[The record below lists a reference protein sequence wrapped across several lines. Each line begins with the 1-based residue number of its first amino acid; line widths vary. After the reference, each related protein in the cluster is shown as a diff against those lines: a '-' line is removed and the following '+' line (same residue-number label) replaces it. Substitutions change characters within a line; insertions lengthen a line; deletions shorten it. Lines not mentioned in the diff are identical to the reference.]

1 MWRVKKNENDHIL
14 MGKNILNIVIV
25 IKVLVGFDMNHVCW
39 TENQNTMISDKSILT
54 EEET

>member
-1 MWRVKKNENDHIL
+1 MEGLKNENDHIL
-14 MGKNILNIVIV
+14 MGKIIFNIVIV

-39 TENQNTMISDKSILT
+39 TENQNTMISDKSIFT

>member
-14 MGKNILNIVIV
+14 MGKNIFNIVIV